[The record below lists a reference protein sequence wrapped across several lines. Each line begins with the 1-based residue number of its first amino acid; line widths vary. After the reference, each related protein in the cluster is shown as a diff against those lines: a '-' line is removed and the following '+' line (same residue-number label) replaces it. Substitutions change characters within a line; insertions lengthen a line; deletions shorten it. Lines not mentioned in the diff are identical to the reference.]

1 MRFNDILRTVLAN
14 PGEGATATVTRWRQ
28 CIDLIAQHDVSGAQP
43 PRMLDEEDR
52 DLVLG
57 IIARLSPQVPLEKR
71 IASIVELGG
80 RLRSPGLVRSLAQD
94 HPSLVAALMSHV
106 RLADAD
112 WAALIPDLGPLAR
125 SVLRRRADL
134 GPRADA
140 TLRQFGPNDMAL
152 PSLVDADILTLA
164 DADRVPVFAGDPG
177 DGLDH
182 EPDDGPSQFERIVA
196 RIERF
201 KESRV
206 PSEPEGAAQAQD
218 IAPSGVAPAVE
229 ETAPAYRDEAA
240 VPAPTPIDQFTFETD
255 ASGLIRL
262 VGAAPRGA
270 AFGLSIAVADLDNR
284 HGADGTA
291 LGAFRRR
298 AAFDNARFS
307 IGEGAL
313 AGEWRMSATPRFD
326 KASGRFLGYAGS
338 ARRELPHEGLVRSTA
353 PEDGQGWAGLS
364 AQSTRQ
370 LIHELR
376 TPLNAIQGYAEMI
389 QAQLVGPVPGEYR
402 DMAQHILSDAH
413 VLLTTFD
420 DLDLASRIARGD
432 DRTRPE
438 PLDIE
443 ALLRAIMSSVAPE
456 GVVALSVED
465 GLPSIT
471 GDRQQVERMLR
482 HLVRAGCA
490 ALEPGEQLN
499 LHLQRDGSG
508 TKVRFLMARPGALKS
523 LSEGD
528 LLDHGGAGEQKFHDV
543 PPLGLAFTL
552 RLVRGIAAH
561 LGGGFSITS
570 EHFCILMPVAA
581 SLESGQESQR

>member
-43 PRMLDEEDR
+43 PRILDEEDR

-80 RLRSPGLVRSLAQD
+80 RLRSPGLVRILAQD

-125 SVLRRRADL
+125 SVLRRRTDL

-152 PSLVDADILTLA
+152 PSLVDASILTLA
-164 DADRVPVFAGDPG
+164 DADRVPAFAGDPG
-177 DGLDH
+177 DGLD
-182 EPDDGPSQFERIVA
+182 EGLRDGPDDGPSQFERIVA

-201 KESRV
+201 KESRA
-206 PSEPEGAAQAQD
+206 PSEPEEMMKVQD
-218 IAPSGVAPAVE
+218 LAPTEGAPAIAE
-229 ETAPAYRDEAA
+229 AAPDHRDEAMVA
-240 VPAPTPIDQFTFETD
+240 APAAIDQFTFETD

-262 VGAAPRGA
+262 VSAAPRGA

-307 IGEGAL
+307 VGEGAL
-313 AGEWRMSATPRFD
+313 AGEWRISATPRFD
-326 KASGRFLGYAGS
+326 RASGRFLGYAGS

-353 PEDGQGWAGLS
+353 PDDGQGWAGLS

-465 GLPSIT
+465 GLPSVT

-490 ALEPGEQLN
+490 ALEPGEPLT
-499 LHLQRDGSG
+499 LRLQQDGTG
-508 TKVRFLMARPGALKS
+508 AKVRFLMARPVRCNPCPSGTCS
-523 LSEGD
+523 IM
-528 LLDHGGAGEQKFHDV
+528 AG
-543 PPLGLAFTL
+543 
-552 RLVRGIAAH
+552 RGNRN
-561 LGGGFSITS
+561 STTCRRS
-570 EHFCILMPVAA
+570 A
-581 SLESGQESQR
+581 SPSRSGW

>member
-43 PRMLDEEDR
+43 PRLLDEDDR
-52 DLVLG
+52 RLVLG

-125 SVLRRRADL
+125 SVLRRRTDL

-164 DADRVPVFAGDPG
+164 DADRMPAFAGDSG
-177 DGLDH
+177 HGLDDRQD
-182 EPDDGPSQFERIVA
+182 EGADDGPSQFERIVA

-206 PSEPEGAAQAQD
+206 PSEAEGADQTQD
-218 IAPSGVAPAVE
+218 IAPAVE

-353 PEDGQGWAGLS
+353 QDDAQGWAGLS

-389 QAQLVGPVPGEYR
+389 QTQLVGPVPGEYR

-443 ALLRAIMSSVAPE
+443 ALLRAIMSSAAPE
-456 GVVALSVED
+456 GVVALSVEE
-465 GLPSIT
+465 GLPAIT

-490 ALEPGEQLN
+490 ALEPGEQLT
-499 LHLQRDGSG
+499 LRLQQDGAG
-508 TKVRFLMARPGALKS
+508 AKVRFLMARPNALQS
-523 LSEGD
+523 LSERD